1 MRKRPDRLRG
11 RFFIGSSLLW
21 QLLKRGKS
29 KSQSVAAEMV
39 KWKEQTQEAGGSVSM
54 VEKAYKLILFDLDDT
69 LFDYSQS
76 WESGM
81 RLTIRRHALTAGLDE
96 DEFFNRLKTYS
107 DELWPDFTE
116 NRISLREYR
125 HKRMEMAAADFGRL
139 AKPEEMDDFQNMF
152 MSSCFEVIA
161 PVPDVEQCLSK
172 LADRRQLGIVTN
184 GPEDMAYT
192 KLSRLGLSRL
202 FPKEHVVIS
211 EVVGYHKPDRRIFS
225 AALQLFDAAPEETL
239 FVGDSW
245 EADVAG
251 SIEAGM
257 DAVWIN
263 PRKLRPA
270 SGHVP
275 LAVVERLVQLT
286 DILA

>member
-1 MRKRPDRLRG
+1 M
-11 RFFIGSSLLW
+11 
-21 QLLKRGKS
+21 S
-29 KSQSVAAEMV
+29 K
-39 KWKEQTQEAGGSVSM
+39 KE
-54 VEKAYKLILFDLDDT
+54 YKLILFDLDDT

-81 RLTIRRHALTAGLDE
+81 RLTIRRHPLTAGLNE
-96 DEFFNRLKTYS
+96 DDFFCKLKTYS

-125 HKRMEMAAADFGRL
+125 HQRMEKATADFGRV

-161 PVPDVEQCLSK
+161 PVPDVERCLSK
-172 LADRRQLGIVTN
+172 LAERYRLGIVTN

-192 KLSRLGLSRL
+192 KLERLGLSRL
-202 FPKEHVVIS
+202 FPKETIVIS
-211 EVVGYHKPDRRIFS
+211 EVVGYHKPDWRIFS
-225 AALQLFDAAPEETL
+225 AALRLFDAKPEETL
-239 FVGDSW
+239 FVGDNW

-251 SIEAGM
+251 AIEAGM

-263 PRKLRPA
+263 PRKLQPA
-270 SGHVP
+270 TGHVP
-275 LAVVERLVQLT
+275 LAVVERLEQLA
-286 DILA
+286 DILV